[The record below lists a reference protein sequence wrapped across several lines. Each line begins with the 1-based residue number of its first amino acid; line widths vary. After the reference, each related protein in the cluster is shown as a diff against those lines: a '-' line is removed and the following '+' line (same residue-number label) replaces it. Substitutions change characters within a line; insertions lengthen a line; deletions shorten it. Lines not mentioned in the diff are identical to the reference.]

1 MAYASKNMEQTVIS
15 NLIERVKLI
24 NGTTNYNFS
33 LKRENIFED
42 LKGAT
47 EINNYPSV
55 CFGALR
61 LEQSEMPTRDMFS
74 VPVTVELW
82 GYVKNPKNP
91 LQDAAKLLSD
101 LRIAIGSEQT
111 LSDKIAEYTFL
122 ADMGAIGDIG
132 FIRFEL
138 QGKFEFSLIQ

>member
-1 MAYASKNMEQTVIS
+1 MALASKNMEQGVIDK
-15 NLIERVKLI
+15 LIERVKLI
-24 NGTTNYNFS
+24 NGSGNYNFA
-33 LKRENIFED
+33 LKRENVFED
-42 LKGAT
+42 LRGAT
-47 EINNYPSV
+47 EINNYPSI

-61 LEQSEMPTRDMFS
+61 IDQSEMLTRDMFS

-111 LSDKIAEYTFL
+111 LGDKISEFTFL

-132 FIRFEL
+132 FIRFEI
-138 QGKFEFSLIQ
+138 QGRFEFSLIQ